1 MVWGPPPSLLMVKVA
16 ENDLTTVGVNATLI
30 VQVPPLV
37 ASGLVVQLSVSWNAA
52 GSAPPSTILE
62 MVTPTLL
69 LIFVNVIFLLT
80 LVVFTGWGAKTSA
93 LVESFRIVPVPLR
106 VIFCG
111 LPPASSEMLT
121 KADRGP
127 KARGEKL
134 MENVQLPP
142 GARGVSVRQ
151 LSDS

>member
-1 MVWGPPPSLLMVKVA
+1 MVKVA

-69 LIFVNVIFLLT
+69 LI
-80 LVVFTGWGAKTSA
+80 
-93 LVESFRIVPVPLR
+93 
-106 VIFCG
+106 
-111 LPPASSEMLT
+111 SST
-121 KADRGP
+121 
-127 KARGEKL
+127 
-134 MENVQLPP
+134 
-142 GARGVSVRQ
+142 
-151 LSDS
+151 